1 MALLRFRKEV
11 AGFLICA
18 IRLSLMYLSRYSR
31 VANLCNYVKLAN
43 LFKSEPYFMQSGF
56 LSCT

>member
-31 VANLCNYVKLAN
+31 VAILCNYVKLAN
-43 LFKSEPYFMQSGF
+43 LRKSESGF
-56 LSCT
+56 L